1 MDLFCTF
8 LLLRYG
14 NEVDDWGEVMGL
26 KLRSEG
32 QSLRSHTRS
41 FLQRAPKDVDMI
53 DGNTQHLS
61 AEELEQQYAEFGAE
75 MTSPRVRYAV

>member
-1 MDLFCTF
+1 M
-8 LLLRYG
+8 
-14 NEVDDWGEVMGL
+14 DDWDEVLGL

-41 FLQRAPKDVDMI
+41 FPQRAPKDVDMI

-75 MTSPRVRYAV
+75 LTSTRVSHAV